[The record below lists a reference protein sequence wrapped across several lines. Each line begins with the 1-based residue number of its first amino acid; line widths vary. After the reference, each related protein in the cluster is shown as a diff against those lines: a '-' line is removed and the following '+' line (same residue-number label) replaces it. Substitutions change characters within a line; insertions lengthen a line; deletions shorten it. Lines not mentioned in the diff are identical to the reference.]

1 MIISYEFEF
10 NEYVRVTIN
19 DFIDDTNLTSVNLA
33 GNLINNEIP
42 IDNICEESEIL
53 IFLDKIIKNNNL
65 DKNKYNIY
73 FQRNNEWYNKFIF
86 YEKK

>member
-1 MIISYEFEF
+1 MEFEF

-73 FQRNNEWYNKFIF
+73 FQINNEWYNKFIF
-86 YEKK
+86 YEKI

>member
-1 MIISYEFEF
+1 MEFEF
-10 NEYVRVTIN
+10 NEYVRVTIS
-19 DFIDDTNLTSVNLA
+19 DFIDASNLTSVNLG

-42 IDNICEESEIL
+42 INNICEESEIL

>member
-1 MIISYEFEF
+1 MEFEF
-10 NEYVRVTIN
+10 NEYVRVTIS
-19 DFIDDTNLTSVNLA
+19 DFIDTRNLTSVNLG

-42 IDNICEESEIL
+42 INNICEESEIL
-53 IFLDKIIKNNNL
+53 IFLDKIIKINNL

>member
-1 MIISYEFEF
+1 MEFEF
-10 NEYVRVTIN
+10 NEYVRVTIS
-19 DFIDDTNLTSVNLA
+19 DFIDTSNLTSVNLG

-42 IDNICEESEIL
+42 INNICKESEIL
-53 IFLDKIIKNNNL
+53 IFLDRIIKNNNL

>member
-1 MIISYEFEF
+1 MEFEI
-10 NEYVRVTIN
+10 NEYVRVTMN
-19 DFIDDTNLTSVNLA
+19 DFIDNSNLTSVNLG

-42 IDNICEESEIL
+42 INNICEESEIL

>member
-1 MIISYEFEF
+1 MEFEF

-42 IDNICEESEIL
+42 INNICAESEIL

>member
-1 MIISYEFEF
+1 MEFEF